1 MRTRNNP
8 EIFLVS
14 EKLKIGWVYGFTAL
28 FLVANLYL
36 VVQKDFY
43 WFFLLPIVLI
53 VLYYYFTAYDK
64 IILLITFLTPL
75 AVNISNLEMGLGVSL
90 PTEPLMFGVLL
101 IFIANVVFQ
110 NKYDKKLS
118 AHPISYIIYLSLFW
132 IFITTLT
139 SEMPL
144 VSLKF
149 LISRLWF
156 IVPFFFIAAM
166 LFRKIENINKFL
178 WLYISG
184 LVIVILYTL
193 SVHSQF
199 GFDEQSGHWVMSP
212 FYNDHTAY
220 GAALAMFIPVSVG
233 MIFFPEQKKI
243 TRLMSVIVLFILIV
257 AVSLSY
263 SRAAWLSIIAAVGI
277 FLLVVLRIKFYWV
290 ITALVVVFGLFFA
303 FQNQIIDKLE
313 KNKQDSSAN
322 LVEHLKS
329 MTNIS
334 SDASNLERINRW
346 QAAIRLYDD
355 KPVFGWGPGTY
366 QFVYSPYQRS
376 KEKTTISTNL
386 GDKGNAHSE
395 YLGAMSEQ
403 GLLGLIIVLLL
414 FGSAIYYGLTVYKKG
429 NLKVKFLSM
438 MVTTGLITY
447 IAHGVLNN
455 FLDTDKLSVPFWGFI
470 AVIVALDV
478 YHTKEE
484 AEKQETEALNK

>member
-233 MIFFPEQKKI
+233 MIFFPGQKKI

-484 AEKQETEALNK
+484 EKRETEVLN